1 MSKAW
6 IQAKHPE
13 FVRDLFKFFC
23 QACEQLEQQF
33 MQFDEDE
40 TVEFEFLKDLL
51 GTEMDKGLLW
61 RMKDTAHH
69 VFRNDPHSQLGG
81 KFLDWAL
88 GYIFHET
95 IKLKEDA
102 YQKQNYAPWFHKLYE
117 EDLNN
122 SEKDITGQLFQILNQ
137 TEESMRREIDRIRFI
152 TAKCRQL
159 LPYYLRRYSDNVLLA
174 RYIFSENELV
184 RAIFKDEYTGL
195 LLAIY
200 GSEPERLFILASQS
214 LRMGGWMEEAAIA
227 VEQALQQNPSSKIV
241 LQEKKIIDNWT
252 NRIKT

>member
-23 QACEQLEQQF
+23 QSCEVLEQQF
-33 MQFDEDE
+33 SSFDEDGTVSFE
-40 TVEFEFLKDLL
+40 TLKEIV

-81 KFLDWAL
+81 QFLDWAI

-102 YQKQNYAPWFHKLYE
+102 YQKQNYAPWFHKLNE
-117 EDLNN
+117 ENLQQ
-122 SEKDITGQLFQILNQ
+122 SEKDITTQLFQVLNQ

-152 TAKCRQL
+152 MAKCRQL
-159 LPYYLRRYSDNVLLA
+159 LPYYLHRYSDNELLA
-174 RYIFSENELV
+174 RYIFSQNKLV
-184 RAIFKDEYTGL
+184 MSVFAEDYDSLIH
-195 LLAIY
+195 AIY
-200 GSEPERLFILASQS
+200 QTKPERMYALASQS
-214 LRMGGWMEEAAIA
+214 LRMGGWMDEAA
-227 VEQALQQNPSSKIV
+227 EALNKGLEINPTSKIV
-241 LQEKKIIDNWT
+241 LQEKNIIDNW
-252 NRIKT
+252 NRRMKT

>member
-23 QACEQLEQQF
+23 QSCELLELQF
-33 MQFDEDE
+33 ASFDADG
-40 TVEFEFLKDLL
+40 TVDFSLLRDLL
-51 GTEMDKGLLW
+51 GVEMNKGLLW

-81 KFLDWAL
+81 QFLDWAM

-102 YQKQNYAPWFHKLYE
+102 YQKQNYAPWFHKLHE
-117 EDLNN
+117 GDLSG
-122 SEKDITGQLFQILNQ
+122 SEKDITDQFFLVLNQ

-152 TAKCRQL
+152 IDKCRQL
-159 LPYYLRRYSDNVLLA
+159 LPYYLHRYSENVLLA
-174 RYIFSENELV
+174 RYIFSQNELV
-184 RAIFKDEYTGL
+184 RAVFKDEYDSL
-195 LLAIY
+195 ILAIY
-200 GSEPERLFILASQS
+200 STEPERMFILASQS
-214 LRMGGWMEEAAIA
+214 LRLGGWMDEAAEA
-227 VEQALQQNPSSKIV
+227 VNQALKQNPTSRIV
-241 LQEKKIIDNWT
+241 LQEKKIIDNWA
-252 NRIKT
+252 NRMKA

>member
-23 QACEQLEQQF
+23 QACEQLEEQF
-33 MQFDEDE
+33 SRFDEDGSI
-40 TVEFEFLKDLL
+40 EFGVLRELVGD
-51 GTEMDKGLLW
+51 EMSKGLLW

-81 KFLDWAL
+81 KFLDWAM

-102 YQKQNYAPWFHKLYE
+102 YQKQNYAPWFHKLNE
-117 EDLNN
+117 ENLQQ
-122 SEKDITGQLFQILNQ
+122 SEKDITTQLFQVLNQ

-152 TAKCRQL
+152 MAKCRQL
-159 LPYYLRRYSDNVLLA
+159 LPYYLHRYSDNELLA
-174 RYIFSENELV
+174 RYIFSQNKLV
-184 RAIFKDEYTGL
+184 MSVFAEDYDSLIH
-195 LLAIY
+195 AIY
-200 GSEPERLFILASQS
+200 QTKPERMYALASQS
-214 LRMGGWMEEAAIA
+214 LRMGGWMDEAA
-227 VEQALQQNPSSKIV
+227 EALNKGLEINPTSKIV
-241 LQEKKIIDNWT
+241 LQEKNIIDNW
-252 NRIKT
+252 NRRMKT

>member
-23 QACEQLEQQF
+23 QSCEILEEEF
-33 MQFDEDE
+33 ASFDDDG
-40 TVEFEFLKDLL
+40 TVSFDRLKDIV
-51 GTEMDKGLLW
+51 GNEMNKGLLW

-81 KFLDWAL
+81 QFLDWAI

-95 IKLKEDA
+95 LKLQEDA
-102 YQKQNYAPWFHKLYE
+102 YQKQKYAPWFHKLNE
-117 EDLNN
+117 EDLQP
-122 SEKDITGQLFQILNQ
+122 SEKEITVELFQVLNQ

-152 TAKCRQL
+152 MAKCRQL
-159 LPYYLRRYSDNVLLA
+159 LPYYLHRYSDYELLA

-184 RAIFKDEYTGL
+184 RSVFADEYDGL
-195 LLAIY
+195 VEAIY
-200 GSEPERLFILASQS
+200 GTEPERLYILASQS
-214 LRMGGWMEEAAIA
+214 LRLGGWFD
-227 VEQALQQNPSSKIV
+227 QASVALDRALEVNPSSKMV
-241 LQEKKIIDNWT
+241 LQEKKIIDNWARRMT
-252 NRIKT
+252 T